1 MSSEDDNESEDNES
15 DESDSPVKIREDGGV
30 VVKLDRRDCG
40 NLQYFNDPD
49 FSDFALEAV
58 DVTSRRTW
66 HLHRVLLAGANKY
79 FDTMFRSAMSEGRSG
94 NATVNVP
101 SVELMEVCP
110 KFATNGQNEP

>member
-15 DESDSPVKIREDGGV
+15 EESETPVKIREDGGV

-66 HLHRVLLAGANKY
+66 HLHRVLLAGARALVCS
-79 FDTMFRSAMSEGRSG
+79 TRFRPMHAHSTQVLGTAVWVKL
-94 NATVNVP
+94 A
-101 SVELMEVCP
+101 LM
-110 KFATNGQNEP
+110 KQ